1 MRRKRKYTRELE
13 PDAIYESVEV
23 TRFINKLMSD
33 GKKAAAEKIMYGALD
48 IVAEKTKLNPSEVLK
63 TAIDNVAPTV
73 EVASR
78 RVGGANYQVPREVR
92 PTRRF
97 ALALRWLI
105 GAAQARK
112 TGKGMTEKLAE
123 ELLLAIQKEGAAMKK
138 RGDMHRMAEA
148 NKAFAHFKW

>member
-1 MRRKRKYTRELE
+1 MRRKRKYTREFE
-13 PDAIYESVEV
+13 PDAVYDSVEV
-23 TRFINKLMSD
+23 TRFVNKLMSD
-33 GKKAAAEKIMYGALD
+33 GRKAAAEKIMYDALLL
-48 IVAEKTKLNPSEVLK
+48 VEERTKLNPAEALK
-63 TAIDNVAPTV
+63 TAIENVSPTV

-105 GAAQARK
+105 GAAQSK
-112 TGKGMTEKLAE
+112 SGKPMKERLAE
-123 ELLLAIQKEGAAMKK
+123 ELILATQKEGAAMKK
-138 RGDMHRMAEA
+138 RSDMHRMAEA

>member
-1 MRRKRKYTRELE
+1 MRRKRKYTREVE
-13 PDAIYESVEV
+13 ADPVYDSVEV
-23 TRFINKLMSD
+23 TRFINKLMYD
-33 GKKAAAEKIMYGALD
+33 GKKSAAEKIMYGALD
-48 IVAEKTKLNPSEVLK
+48 IVKEKMNQDPSEVLK

-97 ALALRWLI
+97 SLALRWII
-105 GAAQARK
+105 GAAQTK
-112 TGKGMTEKLAE
+112 SGKSMQEKLAE
-123 ELLLAIQKEGAAMKK
+123 ELMLAVQKEGTAMKK
-138 RGDMHRMAEA
+138 RNDTHRMAEA